1 MKFHRIYALFM
12 RHFYLF
18 KRSFPRLMDI
28 FFWPTISILTWGFLT
43 TYLTN
48 VNLNSVNIVSIL
60 LGAIMFWEFLQRFQN
75 GVSITFLEEVWERN
89 ILNIFVTP
97 ITVGEFL
104 SATTLLGLL
113 RMVCVFFVMFVI
125 SILLYHFNIFSL
137 GLAFIPF
144 MAILMLFG
152 FALGVFNMAVILRF
166 GTQAQI
172 LAFSLVFLF
181 QPFSAVFYPVSALP
195 SYVQWLSWL
204 LPSTYVFE
212 GMRSILTGGLID
224 VQPLVLGSILAV
236 LYATL
241 MVMFFYRMFAYVKKQ
256 GKLLKLE

>member
-1 MKFHRIYALFM
+1 
-12 RHFYLF
+12 
-18 KRSFPRLMDI
+18 MDI
-28 FFWPTISILTWGFLT
+28 FFWPVISILTWGFLT
-43 TYLTN
+43 IYLQKISAE
-48 VNLNSVNIVSIL
+48 SVNVVSIL
-60 LGAIMFWEFLQRFQN
+60 LGAIIFWELLQRFQN

-97 ITVGEFL
+97 ITIGEFI
-104 SATTLLGLL
+104 SATTLLGLV
-113 RMVCVFFVMFVI
+113 RMVCVFVVMFVI
-125 SILLYHFNIFSL
+125 SFFFYHFNIFAL
-137 GLAFIPF
+137 GYYFIPF

-195 SYVQWLSWL
+195 VGLHWLSWL

-212 GMRSILTGGLID
+212 GMRG
-224 VQPLVLGSILAV
+224 ILANGV
-236 LYATL
+236 MDLNLLWEGLSLAILYAVL
-241 MVMFFYRMFAYVKKQ
+241 MIVYFYRMFAHVKKR